1 MRLFRFGLLAGLA
14 LAVTGCAGD
23 APAED
28 PSLVLAAS
36 TQTLEEESF
45 RFEMAAGDLMNA
57 TGAVDPA
64 ADAGSVT
71 LSLAHGGMA
80 MDVEAIVLGTE
91 MWTNLG
97 ELGGLLGVEAQ
108 WLHIDQSRLGEDG
121 FAGIEP
127 EQLDL
132 VGAAELLKSL
142 GTVEQVDEHTFRGE
156 IEVVPGAST
165 VFADQLLEALGEE
178 SLTLE
183 FVATVDDQDRLT
195 ELVVDLP
202 RNEQVPAERLE
213 LRYFDFGSPVDIS
226 PPPADEVTEMPEAFY
241 DMFS

>member
-1 MRLFRFGLLAGLA
+1 MRRLTWFAGLVLVVA
-14 LAVTGCAGD
+14 GCAAD

-28 PSLVLAAS
+28 PSLALAAS
-36 TQTLEEESF
+36 TQTLEDESF
-45 RFEMAAGDLMNA
+45 RFELSAGDLMNA

-71 LSLAHGGMA
+71 VTIAHSGVS
-80 MDVEAIVLGTE
+80 MDFETVVLGTE
-91 MWTNLG
+91 MWTDIG
-97 ELGGLLGVEAQ
+97 ELGGLLGVEGQ

-121 FAGIEP
+121 FAGVAP

-132 VGAAELLKSL
+132 VGAAELLRSL
-142 GTVEQVDEHTFRGE
+142 ENVEQVDEHTFRGQL
-156 IEVVPGAST
+156 EVAPGEST
-165 VFADQLLEALGEE
+165 AFADQLLEALEVD
-178 SLTLE
+178 SLTLD

-202 RNEQVPAERLE
+202 QTERVPAERLE
-213 LRYFDFGSPVDIS
+213 LRYFDFGAPVEVS
-226 PPPADEVTEMPEAFY
+226 PPPAGEVTEMPEAFY